1 MRKTANMFATVG
13 SVVAIL
19 GSLTLAPVSTSVAS
33 AVDEGKKIAFNRKK
47 GNCLACHQIKGGKL
61 AGNMGPPLQGMKRFT
76 KKQLKDQIWDPT
88 KRNPNTSMPPFG
100 KNGILSSDEIDK
112 VVDFIHTL

>member
-1 MRKTANMFATVG
+1 MRKTAKLVATAAY
-13 SVVAIL
+13 VVTL
-19 GSLTLAPVSTSVAS
+19 FGSLTLAPVSTSVAS
-33 AVDEGKKIAFNRKK
+33 SAEGKKLSFNKRK

-61 AGNMGPPLQGMKRFT
+61 AGNMGPPLMGMKRFT

-100 KNGILSSDEIDK
+100 KYKILSEKDIDNI
-112 VVDFIHTL
+112 VDFVHTL